1 MAHSTADGANTP
13 QEQTQEAQEG
23 QQQGAAP
30 PALVS
35 ARDWLRQAVR
45 ERPAQEAKQIRRLN
59 PLPAWWGRFYIVLDD
74 AGQIAAAVC
83 LSGACRTDHTPVALA
98 AQVGAGTSA
107 PLAA

>member
-1 MAHSTADGANTP
+1 M
-13 QEQTQEAQEG
+13 
-23 QQQGAAP
+23 
-30 PALVS
+30 PAGGS
-35 ARDWLRQAVR
+35 ARWEPSEYQP
-45 ERPAQEAKQIRRLN
+45 EIQ
-59 PLPAWWGRFYIVLDD
+59 GTYIVLDD